1 MISQRGAPTAEGVRQ
16 PIIAENC
23 VKMKTIWTERGSADL
38 LFGQIYPKTAWKRE
52 KLDREG
58 EACLAH
64 PIGSAT
70 ASVKKIF
77 TFKVATKQTLNN
89 VYSLFCFLQT
99 APENIHLRWGVGISR
114 QIEPLWPIDTERK
127 RKQKF
132 SLMFA
137 VYSFI
142 LFVCSLIFFAFALDF
157 AWCELALISW
167 KKSKLS
173 LI

>member
-89 VYSLFCFLQT
+89 VYGFFFTNSPRKYTSQVGGRDFSANWTFMAHWHRAKAKAKIFFDVCRLFFYPFCLFFDLFCF
-99 APENIHLRWGVGISR
+99 RSR
-114 QIEPLWPIDTERK
+114 FRMVWIGP
-127 RKQKF
+127 
-132 SLMFA
+132 
-137 VYSFI
+137 YI
-142 LFVCSLIFFAFALDF
+142 LEKVKVVINLV
-157 AWCELALISW
+157 
-167 KKSKLS
+167 
-173 LI
+173 